1 MLNEWYIPNR
11 EWYWLNT
18 LNFAL
23 DLSTLTPKKWHTYIK
38 SMVSHHTKS
47 KQIYSILPSLTMLKY
62 GTYFVF
68 SSSFH
73 STSEI
78 NTKWKFGL
86 FNRDFF
92 FSFWHAFCEDMR
104 VFTMNVMWTKSLYVR
119 RSDRNWKKCLNY
131 KSQMLCTVA
140 TMLIM

>member
-1 MLNEWYIPNR
+1 MLNECYIPNR
-11 EWYWLNT
+11 EWYWLNI

-73 STSEI
+73 STPEI

-86 FNRDFF
+86 FNSDFF
-92 FSFWHAFCEDMR
+92 SHFGTHFVKTWEYLQWMWCEQNRFMFADQIEIE
-104 VFTMNVMWTKSLYVR
+104 
-119 RSDRNWKKCLNY
+119 RNAWIIKAKCFVPLP
-131 KSQMLCTVA
+131 KCS
-140 TMLIM
+140 